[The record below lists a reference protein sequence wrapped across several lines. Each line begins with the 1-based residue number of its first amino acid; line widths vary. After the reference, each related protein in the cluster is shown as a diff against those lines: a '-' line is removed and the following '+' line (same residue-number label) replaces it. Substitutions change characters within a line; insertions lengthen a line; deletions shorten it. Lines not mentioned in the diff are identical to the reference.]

1 MMWVCRCPSVKHG
14 DGFRLEEIVMFE
26 GDAEVSGDRPLR
38 RGRPWYVQRPHR
50 KQLFSKNAYPDDP
63 DRYPRLIGAII
74 GYPHVRL
81 LAGRWRVYEPH
92 FAAVVVVL
100 LGGFIIC
107 VEHPSDAPRVL
118 RLIAASLLILLL
130 LTLRPALLSYMR
142 NRGEPRR
149 THTLQPQPH
158 YKKLCSD

>member
-1 MMWVCRCPSVKHG
+1 M
-14 DGFRLEEIVMFE
+14 
-26 GDAEVSGDRPLR
+26 
-38 RGRPWYVQRPHR
+38 
-50 KQLFSKNAYPDDP
+50 
-63 DRYPRLIGAII
+63 IGAII

-142 NRGEPRR
+142 NRGEPTQTPVSHTYAHYIAKNIPPSALGRARR
-149 THTLQPQPH
+149 CTVIVLTCPV
-158 YKKLCSD
+158 LCATWQTTVRCS